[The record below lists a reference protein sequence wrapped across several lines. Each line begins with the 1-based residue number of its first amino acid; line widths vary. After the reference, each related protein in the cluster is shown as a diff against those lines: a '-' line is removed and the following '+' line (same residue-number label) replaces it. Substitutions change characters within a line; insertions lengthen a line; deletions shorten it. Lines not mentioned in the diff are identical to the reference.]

1 MIALRSPLTTHRTK
15 KLNLKVDI
23 LELIS
28 IFADHIWSIKYSP
41 KEKDV
46 YTFLFNKWQDIVYV
60 NDYFDMNW
68 DLVSKSD
75 IWKNY
80 TKAELISIVRDEAEF
95 MESYFIDLFYNVKK
109 GNRPDFDKLFIS
121 LGSEDSQLYK
131 LFKCKAYGSPN
142 KPAIL
147 RFYAIQV
154 ETNAYVI
161 TGGGIKLTKT
171 MNECKHLNKELKHLN
186 KVQKWLKNEGV
197 DSKYDLKDL

>member
-1 MIALRSPLTTHRTK
+1 MSAHCSPLK
-15 KLNLKVDI
+15 KKVNLKVDI
-23 LELIS
+23 LKLIS
-28 IFADHIWSIKYSP
+28 IFANHIWSIKYSP

-46 YTFLFNKWQDIVYV
+46 YTLLFNKWQDIVYV

-80 TKAELISIVRDEAEF
+80 TKAELISIVRDEAKF
-95 MESYFIDLFYNVKK
+95 MESYFINLFYNVKK
-109 GNRPDFDKLFIS
+109 GNRPDFDKLFTS

-131 LFKCKAYGSPN
+131 LFKCKAYGSSR

-186 KVQKWLKNEGV
+186 KVQKWLKDEGV